1 MAVTFSKDNLSG
13 STGGRGIT
21 VAATSSPGTTIHTA
35 STTLTTIHELW
46 LYAVNT
52 GSAAT
57 YLTIQFGNTATSDA
71 TTVYIEP
78 NTGLQLIIPGL
89 ILEGAA
95 SAHVVRAYATTTNI
109 VNIFGYVNV
118 IA

>member
-1 MAVTFSKDNLSG
+1 MVATFSKENLSG
-13 STGGRGIT
+13 STGGKGIA

-35 STTLTTIHELW
+35 STTLTTTHELW
-46 LYAVNT
+46 MYASNT
-52 GSAAT
+52 GTAAV
-57 YLTIQFGNTATSDA
+57 YLTIQFGNTTSSDA

-78 NTGLQLIIPGL
+78 NTGLQLIVPGL

-95 SAHVVRAYATTTNI
+95 SAYVVRAYATTTNV